1 MEQGYNLELNKYPIF
16 DENYREVLN
25 KKIVDEYYFR
35 EIGVETPARFKHHLN
50 HTMDMIMPYYNQLYE
65 SELLEIDPLL
75 SFRETEQLERKTDV
89 DRSESAEGT
98 NSYELDKTNKIIAS
112 STTKQDKDGTFTSNG
127 GETVLNT
134 VDLTNTSNG
143 TSSVTTIG
151 TETNLN
157 TVDLTNTSSGTSSVT
172 TIGTETTDGDTTDT
186 KTENKLSVTSDTPGG
201 MLSIGDLKTHT
212 WASSATM
219 DEGETTN
226 IGTNDKTVEKDETV
240 TGTTGGTDKQT
251 GTTNSELEID
261 NTVTGETSGTDKQ
274 TGTTDVEAT
283 RTDVTTQIENLTGS
297 ATDNRTDT
305 GKDTLAGQKSDTKS
319 GKINTVD
326 EYIKTKFGVG
336 GHQANLLKEYRSTFL
351 NIDRMIV
358 NELSALFMGVY

>member
-1 MEQGYNLELNKYPIF
+1 VEQGYNLELNKYPIF

-25 KKIVDEYYFR
+25 KKIIDEYYFR

-75 SFRETEQLERKTDV
+75 SFRETEQLERTTDV

-112 STTKQDKDGTFTSNG
+112 STTKQDKDGTFTSSG

-134 VDLTNTSNG
+134 VDLTNTSN
-143 TSSVTTIG
+143 
-151 TETNLN
+151 
-157 TVDLTNTSSGTSSVT
+157 GTSSVT

-226 IGTNDKTVEKDETV
+226 IGTNDKTVDKDETV
-240 TGTTGGTDKQT
+240 TGETTGTDM
-251 GTTNSELEID
+251 
-261 NTVTGETSGTDKQ
+261 Q

-283 RTDVTTQIENLTGS
+283 RNDTTTQIENLTGS

-305 GKDTLAGQKSDTKS
+305 GKDTLAGQKTDTRT
-319 GKINTVD
+319 GKVNTID
-326 EYIKTKFGVG
+326 EYIKTKFGVA

>member
-25 KKIVDEYYFR
+25 KKIIDEYYFR
-35 EIGVETPARFKHHLN
+35 EIGVETPARLKHHLN

-75 SFRETEQLERKTDV
+75 SFRETEELERTTDV

-151 TETNLN
+151 TET
-157 TVDLTNTSSGTSSVT
+157 
-172 TIGTETTDGDTTDT
+172 TDGDTTDT

-226 IGTNDKTVEKDETV
+226 IGTNDKTVDKDETV
-240 TGTTGGTDKQT
+240 TGETTGTDM
-251 GTTNSELEID
+251 
-261 NTVTGETSGTDKQ
+261 Q

-283 RTDVTTQIENLTGS
+283 RNDTTTQIENLTGS

-305 GKDTLAGQKSDTKS
+305 GKDTLAGQKTDTRT
-319 GKINTVD
+319 GKVNTID
-326 EYIKTKFGVG
+326 EYIKTKFGVA

>member
-1 MEQGYNLELNKYPIF
+1 MSQYTTELRYLIEQNYDFGLKDYPLF

-25 KKIVDEYYFR
+25 KKIIDEYYFR

-65 SELLEIDPLL
+65 SQLLEIDPLL
-75 SFRETEQLERKTDV
+75 SFRETEELERKTDV

-151 TETNLN
+151 TET
-157 TVDLTNTSSGTSSVT
+157 
-172 TIGTETTDGDTTDT
+172 TDGDTTDT

-226 IGTNDKTVEKDETV
+226 IGTNDKTVDKDETV
-240 TGTTGGTDKQT
+240 TGETTGTDT
-251 GTTNSELEID
+251 
-261 NTVTGETSGTDKQ
+261 Q

-283 RTDVTTQIENLTGS
+283 RNDTTTQIENLTGS

-305 GKDTLAGQKSDTKS
+305 GKDTLAGQKTDTRT
-319 GKINTVD
+319 GKVNTID
-326 EYIKTKFGVG
+326 EYIKTKFGVA

>member
-16 DENYREVLN
+16 DEAYREVLN

-75 SFRETEQLERKTDV
+75 SFRETEQLERTTDV
-89 DRSESAEGT
+89 DRSESAQGT
-98 NSYELDKTNKIIAS
+98 NSYELDKTNKIVGT
-112 STTKQDKDGTFTSNG
+112 STTKQDKDGTFTSIG

-134 VDLTNTSNG
+134 VDLTNTSN
-143 TSSVTTIG
+143 
-151 TETNLN
+151 
-157 TVDLTNTSSGTSSVT
+157 GTSSVT

-201 MLSIGDLKTHT
+201 MLSIGNLKTHT

-226 IGTNDKTVEKDETV
+226 IGTNDKTVDIDETV
-240 TGTTGGTDKQT
+240 TGETTGTDT
-251 GTTNSELEID
+251 
-261 NTVTGETSGTDKQ
+261 Q

-283 RTDVTTQIENLTGS
+283 RNDTTTQIENLTGS

-305 GKDTLAGQKSDTKS
+305 GKDTLAGQKTDTRS
-319 GKINTVD
+319 GKVNTID
-326 EYIKTKFGVG
+326 EYIKTKFGVA
-336 GHQANLLKEYRSTFL
+336 GHQANLLKEYRTTFL
-351 NIDRMIV
+351 NIDKMIV
-358 NELSALFMGVY
+358 SELSVLFMGVY

>member
-25 KKIVDEYYFR
+25 KKIIDEYYFR

-75 SFRETEQLERKTDV
+75 SFRETEELERKTDV

-151 TETNLN
+151 TET
-157 TVDLTNTSSGTSSVT
+157 
-172 TIGTETTDGDTTDT
+172 TDGDTTDT

-226 IGTNDKTVEKDETV
+226 IGTNDKTVDKDETV
-240 TGTTGGTDKQT
+240 TGETTGTDT
-251 GTTNSELEID
+251 
-261 NTVTGETSGTDKQ
+261 Q

-283 RTDVTTQIENLTGS
+283 RNDTTTQI
-297 ATDNRTDT
+297 
-305 GKDTLAGQKSDTKS
+305 
-319 GKINTVD
+319 
-326 EYIKTKFGVG
+326 
-336 GHQANLLKEYRSTFL
+336 
-351 NIDRMIV
+351 
-358 NELSALFMGVY
+358 